1 MSESA
6 DFKILFVCLGNI
18 CRSPMA
24 EGAFKTLL
32 KQKNLSNK
40 YYCDSAG
47 TSAYHLGDQPD
58 KRMCETALKHGI
70 TLSHAAQQLTVEDF
84 GAFNVIVAMDKSNY
98 EDILKIKPQGVNTK
112 VVLMRDYD
120 KLGSGQDVPDP
131 YYGGV
136 QGFEEVYD
144 IVMRSCEELLNELEK
159 A

>member
-6 DFKILFVCLGNI
+6 DLKILFVCLGNI

-70 TLSHAAQQLTVEDF
+70 KLSHAAQQLTVEDF
-84 GAFNVIVAMDKSNY
+84 GAFHVIVAMDKSNY
-98 EDILKIKPQGVNTK
+98 EDILKIKPKEANTK

-120 KLGSGQDVPDP
+120 KLGSGKDVPDP
-131 YYGGV
+131 YYGGA
-136 QGFEEVYD
+136 QGFEEVYA

-159 A
+159 V